1 MRWGSCRREEE
12 EEEELG
18 VVVVVGG
25 EEGPSRGR
33 KGGKEVIGEKNEGG
47 E

>member
-1 MRWGSCRREEE
+1 MRWGSCRRKEE

-33 KGGKEVIGEKNEGG
+33 KGGKGSDR
-47 E
+47 